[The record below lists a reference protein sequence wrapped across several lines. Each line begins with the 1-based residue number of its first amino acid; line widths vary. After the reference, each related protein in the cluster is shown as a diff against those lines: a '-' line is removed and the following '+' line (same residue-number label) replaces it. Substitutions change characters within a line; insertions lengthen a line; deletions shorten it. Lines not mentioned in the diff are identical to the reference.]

1 MEYQKER
8 NSFEERIQV
17 FEEDLREKER
27 EIVIEKKNS
36 LKRDKVIQGLI
47 MVLKL
52 KEKKVEEFNFE
63 IEKFSVVFV
72 KVREVLQKVQIQEF
86 QGFEDYEVVLLGKEV
101 FLVELCL

>member
-1 MEYQKER
+1 
-8 NSFEERIQV
+8 
-17 FEEDLREKER
+17 
-27 EIVIEKKNS
+27 
-36 LKRDKVIQGLI
+36 

-86 QGFEDYEVVLLGKEV
+86 QGFEDYEIVLLGKEV
-101 FLVELCL
+101 FLVVLCL